1 MKHTDDFKPDNAS
14 YFEGEAGN
22 AVLHDLLHAIEQGI
36 IVWDKGGVC
45 EFVNPRYFSLL
56 PSLRDVIFPGSKMD
70 DLFAAGI
77 ESGAYTSATLA
88 ELRKKFA
95 REDAFTFF
103 RKQPDGQIIQN
114 FVRRRPCGG
123 HITTALD
130 VTEMETNKKEIARAR
145 AMAEAAELRLTEE
158 IERVKIENAKIEAQQ
173 ADLRRLSLVAAH
185 AKDLIMISDPSNR
198 IVWANEA
205 FKRRNNLDLEMD
217 LMGKPA
223 RDVLVGP
230 NTSKDHLSV
239 VDEAVRNRQT
249 AVVEILCYK
258 RLLENDEGDGSYWME
273 MEIIPV
279 FDDAGAHTNFIIVG
293 RDITERRIA
302 ALKAEEAQRFEDS
315 KRDESRLLSE
325 FSEWLQSSDN
335 LDELF
340 RVVSSFLAN
349 LLPGSRGGVYVY
361 GKSRDVLETACTW
374 PANPDDCNCATRNVL
389 TQFEPADCWGLRRGR
404 SYFYGHN
411 TVDFPCTHVH
421 HEYGDDTPG
430 VYYCMP
436 IIAHGDTVGLLHIA
450 ICDEATG
457 DRTDT
462 QKLAIFCAEQI
473 SLAIA
478 NVRLREQLREQS
490 TLDPLTSLYNRRYF
504 LDYARREIGRCAKL
518 GKPAALVSLD
528 VDHFKTFNDTH
539 GHDAGDEVLKALAG
553 ILQTMFRIVD
563 VPCRLGGEEFIIM
576 LPGADPERAL
586 ERAEELREEIE
597 ATEVRYGG
605 ETLKIT
611 GSIGV
616 AVYGEHGSTLQD
628 LMQNADDALYRAKGD
643 GRNCVRLAAPG

>member
-1 MKHTDDFKPDNAS
+1 MKHIDDFTPDNAA
-14 YFEGEAGN
+14 YFQGESGN
-22 AVLHDLLHAIEQGI
+22 AVFHDLLHAIEQGI
-36 IVWDKGGVC
+36 IVWNKNGLC
-45 EFVNPRYFSLL
+45 EFVNPRYFTLL
-56 PSLRDVIFPGSKMD
+56 PNLKGVVFPGSTMD
-70 DLFAAGI
+70 SLFEAGI
-77 ESGAYTSATLA
+77 KSGAYTTATLT

-95 REDAFTFF
+95 REDSFTFL

-130 VTEMETNKKEIARAR
+130 VTEAETNKKEIARAR
-145 AMAEAAELRLTEE
+145 ARAEAAELRLTQEVERIKNENNE
-158 IERVKIENAKIEAQQ
+158 IEQNQ
-173 ADLRRLSLVAAH
+173 AELKRLSLVAAH
-185 AKDLIMISDPSNR
+185 AKDLIMISDASNR

-205 FKRRNNLDLEMD
+205 FRRRNNLDLEMD
-217 LMGKPA
+217 LMGRSA
-223 RDVLVGP
+223 RDVLVGAQ
-230 NTSKDHLSV
+230 TSMDDLSV

-258 RLLENDEGDGSYWME
+258 RVLEGEETDGSYWME

-279 FDDAGAHTNFIIVG
+279 FDTTGAHTNFIIVG
-293 RDITERRIA
+293 RDVTERRVA
-302 ALKAEEAQRFEDS
+302 ALKAEEAKRFEVS

-361 GKSRDVLETACTW
+361 GKTRDVLESACSW
-374 PANPDDCNCATRNVL
+374 PEQGKGL
-389 TQFEPADCWGLRRGR
+389 THFEPADCWGLRRGR

-421 HEYGDDTPG
+421 DDYGDKLPE

-436 IIAHGDTVGLLHIA
+436 IIAHGDTVGLLHLA
-450 ICDEATG
+450 VCDKAKG
-457 DRTDT
+457 DRADT

-504 LDYARREIGRCAKL
+504 LDYARRELGRCGATDR
-518 GKPAALVSLD
+518 PAALVSLD
-528 VDHFKTFNDTH
+528 VDHFKHFNDTH
-539 GHDAGDEVLKALAG
+539 GHDAGDEVLKTLAG
-553 ILQTMFRIVD
+553 ILQSMFRTVD
-563 VPCRLGGEEFIIM
+563 VPCRLGGEEFIVM
-576 LPGADPERAL
+576 LPGAGIERAM
-586 ERAEELREEIE
+586 ERAEALREEIE
-597 ATEVRYGG
+597 KTELRYGG
-605 ETLKIT
+605 EILKIT
-611 GSIGV
+611 ASLGV
-616 AVYGEHGSTLQD
+616 AVFPDNGKTLQD
-628 LMQNADDALYRAKGD
+628 LMQNADDALYLAKGD
-643 GRNCVRLAAPG
+643 GRNCIRLAETT